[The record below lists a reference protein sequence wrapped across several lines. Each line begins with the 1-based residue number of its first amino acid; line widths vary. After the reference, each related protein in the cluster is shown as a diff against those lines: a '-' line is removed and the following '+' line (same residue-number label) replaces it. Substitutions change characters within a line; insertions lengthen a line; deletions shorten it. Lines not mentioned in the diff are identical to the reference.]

1 MKDTDIFFAF
11 LVAGKVIKFEV
22 LNIPWSDQL
31 LNYTSDVFAN
41 AKYIVE
47 EAVSILTTVFAV
59 CISSIVQK
67 PLSFTAGF
75 GLH

>member
-1 MKDTDIFFAF
+1 M
-11 LVAGKVIKFEV
+11 AGKVIKFEV

-47 EAVSILTTVFAV
+47 EAVSITVFAFFCKNSV
-59 CISSIVQK
+59 LQ
-67 PLSFTAGF
+67 PLSFTVGF

>member
-1 MKDTDIFFAF
+1 M
-11 LVAGKVIKFEV
+11 AGKVIKFEV

-47 EAVSILTTVFAV
+47 EAVSILTVFAV
-59 CISSIVQK
+59 CISSTVQK

>member
-1 MKDTDIFFAF
+1 M
-11 LVAGKVIKFEV
+11 AGKVIKFEV
-22 LNIPWSDQL
+22 LNIPWSDEL

-47 EAVSILTTVFAV
+47 EAVIILRVFAV

>member
-1 MKDTDIFFAF
+1 M
-11 LVAGKVIKFEV
+11 AGKVIKFEV

-47 EAVSILTTVFAV
+47 EAVSITVFAF
-59 CISSIVQK
+59 CINSVVK
-67 PLSFTAGF
+67 PLSFTVGF